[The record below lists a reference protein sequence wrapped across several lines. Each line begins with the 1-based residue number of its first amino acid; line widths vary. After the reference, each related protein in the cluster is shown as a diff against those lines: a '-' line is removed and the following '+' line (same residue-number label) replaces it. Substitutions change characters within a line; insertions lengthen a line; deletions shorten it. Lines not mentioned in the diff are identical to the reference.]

1 MLTIYQLMQE
11 QKTEIINA
19 RVTKSE
25 RQELR
30 LIAKNHKKSISELI
44 RETINNY
51 KKTTKNGV

>member
-1 MLTIYQLMQE
+1 MQE